1 MLIRCTGNVLVP
13 LSRIDKCED
22 KGDTIIVWVEDEA
35 HYAQGEDAEVIR
47 SLVAQKPPKA
57 AKETVHV
64 RKEEGIAGIPV
75 FPRKR

>member
-35 HYAQGEDAEVIR
+35 HYATGQDAEVIR
-47 SLVAQKPPKA
+47 SLVAQKPQQA
-57 AKETVHV
+57 AKETANV